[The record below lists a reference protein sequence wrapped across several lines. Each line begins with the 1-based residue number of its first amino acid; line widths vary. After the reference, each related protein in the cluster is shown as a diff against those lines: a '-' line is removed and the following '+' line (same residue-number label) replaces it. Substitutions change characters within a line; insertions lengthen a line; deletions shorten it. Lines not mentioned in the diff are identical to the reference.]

1 MERIARRERSE
12 AARPNYL
19 FLKKNSMQNEE
30 EVIGNIAYTLGME
43 IWNLKRSLAN
53 SERTANRLKDINK
66 TQKEDID
73 KLRKLVNNLKRI
85 KNVSSIKT
93 SNPRK

>member
-1 MERIARRERSE
+1 MEHEKEI
-12 AARPNYL
+12 
-19 FLKKNSMQNEE
+19 
-30 EVIGNIAYTLGME
+30 IGDVAYTLGME

-53 SERTANRLKDINK
+53 AESTASRLKDINT

>member
-1 MERIARRERSE
+1 
-12 AARPNYL
+12 
-19 FLKKNSMQNEE
+19 MQNEE